1 MRCDKREERFRQG
14 GTDVSVF
21 SCALEHDGPAEEAF
35 AGFRVCAGHFAPEGA
50 MTLIFRSEWGR
61 EMTPVWQKAAGT
73 DMAVTAGRSSHGWS
87 PFLFIREAAG
97 TWIWVALQWP
107 GNWRMTLTAEGEI
120 LFGMDGAML
129 SGTLKPGETLP
140 LPRVLTARNGDFNAL
155 RQDVCR
161 FLRAWL
167 PPTRMDPAIVS
178 WNPWWRY
185 EDCDISEDIVL
196 ANARVAKELGIDL
209 IVLDAGWFGGV
220 TPESHWT
227 RRRGDWDQEDRQRF
241 PHGIGW
247 LAEQIHALGLRFG
260 LWMEPEGM
268 GVDSRLRREH
278 PEWEALRDG
287 RPLPEPYLCLG
298 AEGAA
303 EWLCGHMAR
312 LVRLTKADWIKL
324 DFNVDPGLGCSRGD
338 HGHQAGMGLY
348 AHVQA
353 YLRLLDDLRAEFP
366 HLVVENCSSGG
377 LRLDLAMMAH
387 TDVCFLSDPDETA
400 HSLQCFLWLAF
411 LPPERLLHWAW
422 SETRRYPDGSHVF
435 PGLPAERL
443 PDALPGAMLHPFGF
457 SRDLTALTEAQR
469 QDIAGA
475 IARFRRDIAPLIAR
489 GTVRLLTPPPLRT
502 GERAGDDGRCF
513 PESTGPWVCQIEAD
527 GRAARLT
534 LHGDGRAE
542 MELLNDIKEESTC

>member
-1 MRCDKREERFRQG
+1 MRCDKRGERFRQG
-14 GTDVSVF
+14 CTDVSVF
-21 SCALEHDGPAEEAF
+21 SCALVNDGPSEERF
-35 AGFRVCAGHFAPEGA
+35 AGFRVRVGRFVPEGSMA
-50 MTLIFRSEWGR
+50 LIFRSEWGR
-61 EMTPVWQKAAGT
+61 EMTPLWQAAAGT

-97 TWIWVALQWP
+97 AWLWVGLAWP
-107 GNWRMTLTAEGEI
+107 GNWRLTLTAEGEI
-120 LFGMDGAML
+120 FFGMDGAML
-129 SGTLKPGETLP
+129 SGTLQPGETLP
-140 LPRVLTARNGDFNAL
+140 LPRALIARAADFNTL
-155 RQDVCR
+155 RRDVCR
-161 FLRAWL
+161 FLRTWL
-167 PPTRMDPAIVS
+167 PPTRMDPSIVS

-185 EDCDISEDIVL
+185 EDCEINEDIVL
-196 ANARVAKELGIDL
+196 ANARAAKELGIDL

-220 TPESHWT
+220 SPESHWT

-247 LAEQIHALGLRFG
+247 LAEQIHGMGLRFG

-268 GVDSRLRREH
+268 GADSQLRREH

-287 RPLPEPYLCLG
+287 KPLPEPYLCLG

-353 YLRLLDDLRAEFP
+353 YLHLLDRLRAEFP

-377 LRLDLAMMAH
+377 LRLDLAMLAH

-435 PGLPAERL
+435 PGLAAERL

-457 SRDLTALTEAQR
+457 SRDLTALTDMQR
-469 QDIAGA
+469 RAIAGA
-475 IARFRRDIAPLIAR
+475 IARYRRDMAPMIPR
-489 GTVRLLTPPPLRT
+489 GTIRLETPPPLRT
-502 GERAGDDGRCF
+502 GERAGDDGRRF
-513 PESTGPWVCQIEAD
+513 PETPGPWVCRLEAE

-542 MELLNDIKEESTC
+542 IELLNDIKEESTC

>member
-21 SCALEHDGPAEEAF
+21 SCALAGEDAAAEAF
-35 AGFRVCAGHFAPEGA
+35 AGFRICVGRFAPEGA
-50 MTLIFRSEWGR
+50 MALIFRSEWGR
-61 EMTPVWQKAAGT
+61 EMTPVWQSAAGT
-73 DMAVTAGRSSHGWS
+73 DMDVTAGRSSHGWS
-87 PFLFIREAAG
+87 PFLFIREASG
-97 TWIWVALQWP
+97 TWIWIALQWP
-107 GNWRMTLTAEGEI
+107 GNWRLTLTAEGEI
-120 LFGMDGAML
+120 LFGMDEAML
-129 SGTLKPGETLP
+129 SGTLKPGETLS

-161 FLRAWL
+161 FLRTWL

-185 EDCDISEDIVL
+185 EDCDIHEDIVL
-196 ANARVAKELGIDL
+196 ANARAAKELGIDL

-227 RRRGDWDQEDRQRF
+227 RRRGDWNQEDRQRF

-247 LAEQIHALGLRFG
+247 LAEQIHGLGLRFG

-303 EWLCGHMAR
+303 EWLYGHMAR
-312 LVRLTKADWIKL
+312 LVRLTRADWIKL
-324 DFNVDPGLGCSRGD
+324 DFNVDPGMGCNRGD

-353 YLRLLDDLRAEFP
+353 YLHLLDNLRAEFP

-377 LRLDLAMMAH
+377 LRLDLAMMAR

-400 HSLQCFLWLAF
+400 HSLQCL
-411 LPPERLLHWAW
+411 
-422 SETRRYPDGSHVF
+422 S
-435 PGLPAERL
+435 
-443 PDALPGAMLHPFGF
+443 
-457 SRDLTALTEAQR
+457 
-469 QDIAGA
+469 
-475 IARFRRDIAPLIAR
+475 LIH
-489 GTVRLLTPPPLRT
+489 
-502 GERAGDDGRCF
+502 
-513 PESTGPWVCQIEAD
+513 I
-527 GRAARLT
+527 
-534 LHGDGRAE
+534 
-542 MELLNDIKEESTC
+542 

>member
-21 SCALEHDGPAEEAF
+21 SCALAGEGAAAEAF
-35 AGFRVCAGHFAPEGA
+35 AGFRICVGRFAPEGA
-50 MTLIFRSEWGR
+50 MALIFRSEWGR
-61 EMTPVWQKAAGT
+61 EMTPVWQPAAGT
-73 DMAVTAGRSSHGWS
+73 DMDVTAGRSSHGWS

-97 TWIWVALQWP
+97 TWIWIALQWP
-107 GNWRMTLTAEGEI
+107 GNWRLTLTAQGEI
-120 LFGMDGAML
+120 LFGMDEAML
-129 SGTLKPGETLP
+129 SGTLKPGETLS

-161 FLRAWL
+161 FLRTWL

-185 EDCDISEDIVL
+185 EDCDIHEDIVL
-196 ANARVAKELGIDL
+196 ANARAAKELGIDL

-247 LAEQIHALGLRFG
+247 LAEQIHGLGLRFG

-303 EWLCGHMAR
+303 EWLYGHMAR

-324 DFNVDPGLGCSRGD
+324 DFNVDPGLGCNRGD

-353 YLRLLDDLRAEFP
+353 YLHLLDNLRAEFP
-366 HLVVENCSSGG
+366 HLTVENCSSGG
-377 LRLDLAMMAH
+377 LRLDLAMMAR

-457 SRDLTALTEAQR
+457 SRDLTALTETQR
-469 QDIAGA
+469 RDIAGA
-475 IARFRRDIAPLIAR
+475 IARYRRDIAPMIPR

-513 PESTGPWVCQIEAD
+513 PERPGPWVCQIEAD

-534 LHGDGRAE
+534 LHGDGRTE
-542 MELLNDIKEESTC
+542 LELLNDIKEESTC

>member
-21 SCALEHDGPAEEAF
+21 SCALAGECAAAEAF
-35 AGFRVCAGHFAPEGA
+35 AGFRICAGRFAPEGA
-50 MTLIFRSEWGR
+50 MALIFRSEWGR
-61 EMTPVWQKAAGT
+61 EMTPVWQSAAGT

-87 PFLFIREAAG
+87 PFLFIREATG
-97 TWIWVALQWP
+97 TWIWIALQWP
-107 GNWRMTLTAEGEI
+107 GNWRLTLTAQGEI
-120 LFGMDGAML
+120 LFGMDEAML
-129 SGTLKPGETLP
+129 SGTLQPGETLS

-161 FLRAWL
+161 FLRTWL

-185 EDCDISEDIVL
+185 EDCDIHEDIVL
-196 ANARVAKELGIDL
+196 ANARAAKELGIDL

-247 LAEQIHALGLRFG
+247 LAEQIHGLGLRFG

-268 GVDSRLRREH
+268 GVDSQLRREH

-303 EWLCGHMAR
+303 EWLYGHMAR
-312 LVRLTKADWIKL
+312 LVRLTKSDWIKL
-324 DFNVDPGLGCSRGD
+324 DFNVDPGLGCNRGD

-348 AHVQA
+348 AHMQA
-353 YLRLLDDLRAEFP
+353 YLHLLDDLRAEFP
-366 HLVVENCSSGG
+366 HLTVENCSSGG

-457 SRDLTALTEAQR
+457 SRDLTALTETQR
-469 QDIAGA
+469 QALAGA
-475 IARFRRDIAPLIAR
+475 IARYRRDIAPMIPR

-513 PESTGPWVCQIEAD
+513 PEAEGPWVCQIEAD

-534 LHGDGRAE
+534 LRRDGRTE
-542 MELLNDIKEESTC
+542 LELLNDIKEESTC

>member
-21 SCALEHDGPAEEAF
+21 SCVLAGEGAAAEAF
-35 AGFRVCAGHFAPEGA
+35 AGFRICAGRFAPEGA
-50 MTLIFRSEWGR
+50 MALIFRSEWGR
-61 EMTPVWQKAAGT
+61 EMTPVWQSAAGT

-97 TWIWVALQWP
+97 TWIWIALQWP
-107 GNWRMTLTAEGEI
+107 GNWRLTLTAQGEI
-120 LFGMDGAML
+120 LFGMDEAML
-129 SGTLKPGETLP
+129 SGTLQPGETLS

-167 PPTRMDPAIVS
+167 PPTRMNPSIVS
-178 WNPWWRY
+178 WNLWWRY
-185 EDCDISEDIVL
+185 EDCDINEDIVL

-209 IVLDAGWFGGV
+209 IVMDAGWFGGV

-227 RRRGDWDQEDRQRF
+227 RRRGDWNQEDRQRF

-303 EWLCGHMAR
+303 EWLYGHMAR

-324 DFNVDPGLGCSRGD
+324 DFNVDPGMGCNRGD

-353 YLRLLDDLRAEFP
+353 YLHLLDDLRAEFP

-377 LRLDLAMMAH
+377 LRLDLAMMAR

-457 SRDLTALTEAQR
+457 SRDLTALTETQR
-469 QDIAGA
+469 RDIAGA
-475 IARFRRDIAPLIAR
+475 IARYRRDIAPLIAR

-513 PESTGPWVCQIEAD
+513 PERPGPWVCQIEAD

-534 LHGDGRAE
+534 LHGDGRTE
-542 MELLNDIKEESTC
+542 LELLNDIKEESTC